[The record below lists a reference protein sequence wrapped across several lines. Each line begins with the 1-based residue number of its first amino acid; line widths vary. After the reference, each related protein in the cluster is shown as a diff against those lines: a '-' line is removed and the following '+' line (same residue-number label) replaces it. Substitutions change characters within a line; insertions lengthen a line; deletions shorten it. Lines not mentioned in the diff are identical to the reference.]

1 MGDFIAAILGPVL
14 RLLGVLFLG
23 ARELEEEEARKPG
36 LGQYFLWVAVVVLL
50 LVLLRAWV
58 TPRG

>member
-1 MGDFIAAILGPVL
+1 MGEFIAAILGPVL

-23 ARELEEEEARKPG
+23 ARELEEEARKPG